1 MDTHALTHTI
11 VSIIDHHQS
20 SIYTKCIILIFAWAC
35 IYYTVSLK
43 HIVNIRTG
51 VVLVVSFF
59 LIPVFFGSD
68 FAKQFC
74 GSQVDYYQKGQCTID
89 WSLYMG
95 MVVSA
100 CSLYLPAIAVFALN
114 ISDGI
119 KAPVCC

>member
-1 MDTHALTHTI
+1 MHARTHTHPHTPT
-11 VSIIDHHQS
+11 STPTHTHTHTQ
-20 SIYTKCIILIFAWAC
+20 YT
-35 IYYTVSLK
+35 S
-43 HIVNIRTG
+43 G

-68 FAKQFC
+68 FAQQFC
-74 GSQVDYYQKGQCTID
+74 GTQAGYYQKGQCSID

-114 ISDGI
+114 IADGV